1 MLAHLKRF
9 KDSKSPINC
18 HAAIYQCKSGNLTK
32 KMLCIKTDA
41 ELESQTAGM
50 IITIIVVVKVS
61 VGAFMPPVS
70 ASVIMMEIIMM
81 IIGVVTGVVRVL
93 GGASMPLV
101 CR

>member
-1 MLAHLKRF
+1 MLAHL
-9 KDSKSPINC
+9 
-18 HAAIYQCKSGNLTK
+18 

-41 ELESQTAGM
+41 EWESQTAGM

-81 IIGVVTGVVRVL
+81 IIGVITGVVKVL
-93 GGASMPLV
+93 GGASIPLV

>member
-1 MLAHLKRF
+1 
-9 KDSKSPINC
+9 
-18 HAAIYQCKSGNLTK
+18 
-32 KMLCIKTDA
+32 
-41 ELESQTAGM
+41 M

-61 VGAFMPPVS
+61 EGAFMPPVS

-81 IIGVVTGVVRVL
+81 IIGVITGVVRVL

>member
-1 MLAHLKRF
+1 
-9 KDSKSPINC
+9 
-18 HAAIYQCKSGNLTK
+18 
-32 KMLCIKTDA
+32 
-41 ELESQTAGM
+41 M

-61 VGAFMPPVS
+61 VCAFMPPVS

-81 IIGVVTGVVRVL
+81 IIGVITGVVRVL